1 MHDLNLDD
9 RGLWILRFFMRVAIV
24 FIFTGFGSTIFS
36 FAQDQGH
43 ITSALFAVI
52 TVLLP
57 RWSVTELVGRL
68 LERLLI
74 DSLSLVGADNFR
86 RRR

>member
-9 RGLWILRFFMRVAIV
+9 RGLWILRFFMRMAIV
-24 FIFTGFGSTIFS
+24 FISTSFGSTIFS
-36 FAQDQGH
+36 FAQGQGH
-43 ITSALFAVI
+43 ITNALFAI
-52 TVLLP
+52 IIVLLP

-74 DSLSLVGADNFR
+74 DSLSLVGPDTF
-86 RRR
+86 